1 MKRSVYLTLIAL
13 TVLLLLFSVT
23 VCAAE
28 TTCEGSE
35 APQVTYLP
43 QNSTDTASML
53 FSIITCVLLGIIFSF
68 YLIHKMKN
76 KH

>member
-1 MKRSVYLTLIAL
+1 MKRSVCLTLIAL

-35 APQVTYLP
+35 VTSLP
-43 QNSTDTASML
+43 QDGSDTAGML
-53 FSIITCVLLGIIFSF
+53 FSIIACVLLGIIFSF